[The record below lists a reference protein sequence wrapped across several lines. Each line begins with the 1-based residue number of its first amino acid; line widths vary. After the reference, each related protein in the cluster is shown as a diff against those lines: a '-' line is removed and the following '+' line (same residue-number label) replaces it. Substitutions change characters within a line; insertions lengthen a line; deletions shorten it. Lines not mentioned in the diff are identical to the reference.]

1 MVGLS
6 VWDIHAISI
15 SHANAATGRSM
26 RSFVP
31 PWVAQ
36 ANARGGMM
44 RYIKDSPEGTLYSQ
58 DQEDK
63 FAESHYF
70 HNLHNGT
77 FLEMG
82 ALDGTC
88 SDSFCRRPSLGF
100 YALLRHSSIFS
111 YTL

>member
-1 MVGLS
+1 
-6 VWDIHAISI
+6 
-15 SHANAATGRSM
+15 
-26 RSFVP
+26 
-31 PWVAQ
+31 
-36 ANARGGMM
+36 M
-44 RYIKDSPEGTLYSQ
+44 RYIKDSPEGTMYSQ

-88 SDSFCRRPSLGF
+88 SSLFCRRPLLGF
-100 YALLRHSSIFS
+100 YALLRHSSIFHIRCVVRCLYRMTS
-111 YTL
+111 SGILA